1 MDRFQL
7 MTYNIRNMRDDKGLH
22 AWDNRKA
29 HVAALIAARSPDVF
43 CVQEAFWP
51 QMEYLSG
58 HVPGYASFGVGRD
71 DGAREGEFSAVFY
84 KTARFSLADGAT
96 YWLSETPDRPS
107 RGWDATHNRI
117 CTKAVL
123 APRDGGAAVCVASL
137 HLDNDGVLARRNG
150 ARLLRELF
158 SAETEKY
165 QCFIA
170 GDYNAKPDAEPFQIM
185 NQPPFYDARTTA
197 DECSDYASSN
207 GFEPSGLRFG
217 GGPIDH
223 VFYSKGALR
232 PVIAE
237 ILATKRGGQFPS
249 DHFPLLCTF
258 SAEAL

>member
-7 MTYNIRNMRDDKGLH
+7 MTYNIRNMRDDRGLH

-29 HVAALIAARSPDVF
+29 HVAALIAARAPDVF
-43 CVQEAFWP
+43 CVQEAFQP
-51 QMEYLSG
+51 QMQYLSE
-58 HVPGYASFGVGRD
+58 HVPGYSSFGVGRD
-71 DGAREGEFSAVFY
+71 DGACEGEFSAVFY
-84 KTARFSLADGAT
+84 RTALFTLKEGAT

-117 CTKAVL
+117 CTRAVL
-123 APRDGGAAVCVASL
+123 APRDGSAEICVASL

-150 ARLLRELF
+150 ALLLRDIF
-158 SAETEKY
+158 SAETDRR

-170 GDYNAKPDAEPFQIM
+170 GDYNAEPDSEPFRIM

-197 DECSDYASSN
+197 DEASDFSSN
-207 GFEPSGLRFG
+207 KGFDVTGLTFG
-217 GGPIDH
+217 SGPIDH

-258 SAEAL
+258 TADRP